1 MADNEVDSLPLA
13 TRTLSAFGGDGGKT
27 RSLGM
32 SRELAAPIATVWSSI
47 AELDRIP
54 LWFMEVSG
62 DARPGGRYQLD
73 GNAGGEILVCEAPR
87 MLGIT
92 WEYGGEVSYVTIEL
106 SETASGGTLFDFTH
120 VADVDLDRWS
130 EYGPGA
136 VGVGWD
142 MGLLGLARHV
152 ELGISTPIETP
163 EWSASSQAKAFMAA
177 SSDLWAQAAINSG
190 DDPEEARA
198 AAARTTA
205 AYTA

>member
-1 MADNEVDSLPLA
+1 MADNEVDSLSLVA
-13 TRTLSAFGGDGGKT
+13 RTLSALGGDVGKT

-32 SRELAAPIATVWSSI
+32 SRALTAPIATVWSAI

-54 LWFMEVSG
+54 LWFMAVSG
-62 DARPGGRYQLD
+62 EARPGGRYQLD

-87 MLGIT
+87 MLGFT
-92 WEYGGEVSYVTIEL
+92 WEYGGDVSYVTIKL
-106 SETASGGTLFDFTH
+106 SETASGGTFFDFTH
-120 VADVDLDRWS
+120 VADVDLDRWT

-142 MGLLGLARHV
+142 LGLLGLARHV
-152 ELGISTPIETP
+152 ELGINTPIETP
-163 EWSASSQAKAFMAA
+163 EWSASSQAKAFMAT